1 MGGISSGLI
10 ARLHQPIPI
19 LLNRIVERC
28 WEWRLGVQTSG
39 IQTLDQCVRDDTNP
53 YIPIPFRTF
62 FRTMKHVPHDLL
74 TGTFLDYGAG
84 KGRALVLA
92 ARYYNFR
99 QVVGV
104 EVSPELCRQ
113 AASNLKHTTGGRAEI
128 ICCDAATYQP
138 PSDTTVFF
146 FYNPFFGETMK
157 MVLRNLRNSLLENP
171 RRAAIIVCRAR
182 NFLAH
187 TAAQDWFVERSS
199 GRMLSSLNWY
209 VFVTRFPIDEET
221 DSLAKR
227 CA

>member
-1 MGGISSGLI
+1 MGHIV
-10 ARLHQPIPI
+10 ARLRQPIPI
-19 LLNRIVERC
+19 LLNRIVDRC

-39 IQTLDQCVRDDTNP
+39 IQTPDQCVRDDANP

-62 FRTMKHVPHDLL
+62 FRTMKHVPDALL

-104 EVSPELCRQ
+104 EISPELCRQ
-113 AASNLKHTTGGRAEI
+113 AACNLKQTTGGRAEI

-138 PSDTTVFF
+138 PPDTKVFF

-157 MVLRNLRNSLLENP
+157 MVLHNLRNSLLENP

-182 NFLAH
+182 NFLADS
-187 TAAQDWFVERSS
+187 AGQDWFVERAS

-209 VFVTRFPIDEET
+209 VFVTRSPIDEET